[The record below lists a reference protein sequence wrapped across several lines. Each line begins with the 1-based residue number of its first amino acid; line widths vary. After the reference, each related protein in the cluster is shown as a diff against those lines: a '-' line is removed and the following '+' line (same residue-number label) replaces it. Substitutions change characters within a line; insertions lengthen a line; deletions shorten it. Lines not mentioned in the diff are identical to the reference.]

1 MPELLLVVGLLL
13 IASYA
18 FVVHR
23 VVRVRRP
30 ESPSAAVT
38 RMPHV
43 EGDYLTA
50 ARDHYRRL
58 ARWARLLEDLR
69 RDELVWPLLPQ
80 STKTLVDHELDE
92 FYRL

>member
-18 FVVHR
+18 FVIHR
-23 VVRVRRP
+23 VVRMRGP
-30 ESPSAAVT
+30 EPAGAAAT
-38 RMPHV
+38 RIPHV
-43 EGDYLTA
+43 ENDYLTA
-50 ARDHYRRL
+50 AREHYRRL

>member
-1 MPELLLVVGLLL
+1 MPELLLVVALFL

-30 ESPSAAVT
+30 ESPSAAAT

-43 EGDYLTA
+43 QDDYLAA